1 MRADPC
7 CPEYAPPVRDHMKA
21 CITWIQEAEDVCVM
35 VGTRLGSGER
45 YLGGPGRH
53 TCLRK
58 DQYLSDW
65 DAYGLR
71 NET

>member
-1 MRADPC
+1 
-7 CPEYAPPVRDHMKA
+7 
-21 CITWIQEAEDVCVM
+21 M